1 MVLDLSLQIINHYP
15 YSDINRCAET
25 ERTLSAT
32 GKYQYVDPFVD
43 FTYITRT
50 GKGFRYKGVQHTS
63 QTKKDGKSSV
73 VIDLKKVLSCVDPEL
88 FPKSSSLYANV
99 ISTVVTPSEVKVITP
114 SVQQSVQQSTT
125 PSVQQNDV
133 KMITPS
139 VTPSSEAITQNMK
152 ISNISQALYDYN
164 SNTQIS
170 WDDARSIAIKVA
182 RICKS
187 DSFNNNDTN
196 ASSYRAGLLA
206 KINAY
211 MSNPEMAKTYSTYHP
226 SVMSIDELEELQKKL
241 ESEFNS
247 LKAIKLFTDFIDV
260 GETVVHN
267 AFPQGIP
274 IMPGKKIKFN
284 SLAREVNGT
293 LSAPGNITNIAFRQI
308 CEGNKFEVSN
318 TMTVLLSVLKSI
330 SRGISIEPDTQS
342 VEYSDVNLDDE
353 TVI

>member
-1 MVLDLSLQIINHYP
+1 M
-15 YSDINRCAET
+15 
-25 ERTLSAT
+25 
-32 GKYQYVDPFVD
+32 
-43 FTYITRT
+43 
-50 GKGFRYKGVQHTS
+50 
-63 QTKKDGKSSV
+63 
-73 VIDLKKVLSCVDPEL
+73 
-88 FPKSSSLYANV
+88 
-99 ISTVVTPSEVKVITP
+99 
-114 SVQQSVQQSTT
+114 
-125 PSVQQNDV
+125 
-133 KMITPS
+133 
-139 VTPSSEAITQNMK
+139 
-152 ISNISQALYDYN
+152 YDYN

-330 SRGISIEPDTQS
+330 SRGISIESDTQS

>member
-99 ISTVVTPSEVKVITP
+99 ISTVVTPS
-114 SVQQSVQQSTT
+114 
-125 PSVQQNDV
+125 DV

-139 VTPSSEAITQNMK
+139 VQQSDVKMITPQSEAMTQNMK

-330 SRGISIEPDTQS
+330 SRGISIESDTQS